1 MDLHAK
7 CEEYLLS
14 KYALEDEA
22 RSCPDFLDFFA
33 SLSDDDDFLALS
45 FDIYIGLDGE
55 HGLSTFEL
63 LLDLSNL
70 DIRGI
75 RNLFTELREEDFT
88 DHLSNTEI
96 HRLIG
101 VILWGV

>member
-1 MDLHAK
+1 MNLYTER
-7 CEEYLLS
+7 EEYLLPE
-14 KYALEDEA
+14 YALEDEA

-45 FDIYIGLDGE
+45 FDVYIGLDGE

-88 DHLSNTEI
+88 DHLSDTQI